1 MTDLETISVYDSNSH
16 AYATMTISS
25 KPSKHL
31 ETFMREVKNG
41 GTVLDLGCGPGNA
54 AAFMSSNGFKV
65 VATDASAEMVKVA
78 KIENNIDVLHQ
89 SFEDIKWVN
98 NFDGVWAHFSLL
110 HATKRRFSNHL
121 TALHRS
127 LKPKG
132 VFTIGMKLGEGEKR
146 DDIGRFY
153 SYYSEP
159 QLIEL
164 LKENE
169 FKTQEISHGEDI
181 GLDGKLSAWVIIR
194 ANA

>member
-1 MTDLETISVYDSNSH
+1 MTDLETISVYDSKSH
-16 AYATMTISS
+16 EYATMTNSS

-31 ETFMREVKNG
+31 ETFMREVRKG

-65 VATDASAEMVKVA
+65 IATDASAEMVKVA
-78 KIENNIDVLHQ
+78 KIENNIDVFHQ

-110 HATKRRFSNHL
+110 HATKRRFPNHL

-132 VFTIGMKLGEGEKR
+132 VFTIGMKLGEGE
-146 DDIGRFY
+146 
-153 SYYSEP
+153 
-159 QLIEL
+159 
-164 LKENE
+164 
-169 FKTQEISHGEDI
+169 
-181 GLDGKLSAWVIIR
+181 
-194 ANA
+194 NAMILGDFILTIQNPS